1 VIQRLKKT
9 AEIWKSTTMSKHKA
23 TITTTK
29 ERTFSSP
36 KAAVKY
42 ARRLEAK
49 GEISKAEL
57 RGVEHHARQSKSSSS
72 KKR

>member
-1 VIQRLKKT
+1 MR
-9 AEIWKSTTMSKHKA
+9 KHKA

-29 ERTFSSP
+29 ERTFNTP
-36 KAAVKY
+36 QAAVSY
-42 ARRLEAK
+42 ARKLEAK

-57 RGVEHHARQSKSSSS
+57 RGVERRVSAAKSSSS

>member
-1 VIQRLKKT
+1 
-9 AEIWKSTTMSKHKA
+9 MSKHKA

-29 ERTFSSP
+29 ERTFSTP
-36 KAAVKY
+36 KAAVTY

-57 RGVEHHARQSKSSSS
+57 RSVVRSVSKS